1 MKLKFTRLILLFT
14 MTILSVVG
22 YAGTLTVT
30 SPTNGQF
37 LGLSNS
43 LTFTIRQASVQVRVQ
58 ALVTSSAGSTTING
72 NFNPGTDGT
81 TTGSLAL
88 NFSASAPQGDYT
100 IVVSATEVG
109 GTYIPTTLNVKVDT
123 QSPKLLQFS
132 PTSNSFVKGLV
143 RIAYKLQEQS
153 LKEWR
158 ITVNNQDIPNN
169 SGTSE
174 TNFNVVWDTA
184 RLERDGNQSINLA
197 AKDVAD
203 NPFNHSINVTLDR
216 LAPNSTISFPRR
228 DTPIRPGTD
237 ITVIIDV
244 SDQFAESMDS
254 TGLDIVIQRTD
265 GVFITRAARVSFASQ
280 GSGSWRWIGRIRY
293 RRGVI
298 PNNFKIL
305 VNAVDKAGNTATRQ
319 EQSIRMG
326 G

>member
-1 MKLKFTRLILLFT
+1 MKLTLTRLILLFA
-14 MTILSVVG
+14 MTILSVIG

-30 SPTNGQF
+30 SPTNGQY

-43 LTFTIRQASVQVRVQ
+43 LTFTIRGASVQVKVQ

-72 NFNPGTDGT
+72 TFNPDADGKISN
-81 TTGSLAL
+81 SLAL

-100 IVVSATEVG
+100 IVVSATEAG
-109 GTYIPTTLNVKVDT
+109 GTYAPTTLNVKVDT
-123 QSPKLLQFS
+123 QAPKLLQFS
-132 PTSNSFVKGLV
+132 PTPNSFVKGLV
-143 RIAYKLQEQS
+143 KIAYKLQEQS

-158 ITVNNQDIPNN
+158 VTVNNQDIPNN

-174 TNFNVVWDTA
+174 TNFNVTWDTSL
-184 RLERDGNQSINLA
+184 LEKDGNQTISLA

-216 LAPNSTISFPRR
+216 LAPNSTISFPRG

-254 TGLDIVIQRTD
+254 TGLDIVVQRTD
-265 GVFITRAARVSFASQ
+265 GVFITRAAKVSFASQ

-293 RRGVI
+293 RKGVI
-298 PNNFKIL
+298 PNTFKL
-305 VNAVDKAGNTATRQ
+305 VVTAVDKAGNTATRQ
-319 EQSIRMG
+319 EQTIRMG